1 MVAALESGIEYPD
14 PVKPNTIAKS
24 IAIGNPADG
33 FHVLQ
38 TVRATGGKGAVASD
52 GFRTIQRCT

>member
-1 MVAALESGIEYPD
+1 MT

-33 FHVLQ
+33 YYALDIARKTNGNIESV
-38 TVRATGGKGAVASD
+38 TDPEIVEGNK
-52 GFRTIQRCT
+52 